1 VKRHLSAGRLV
12 RLAPAAL
19 AAYELHSLLGSVAH
33 AGAAVHWLQQL
44 SLGSAAPW
52 ILLALAVG
60 AGALLREMGRGLL
73 ALLAVG
79 ALLGGTLD
87 GHAHALLSGF
97 GSVGW
102 TSVIPLA
109 VLAGLVITDAFD
121 GVRWAVR
128 ALARLHGHPPHRLH
142 PRRRALPVR
151 RLTVIWQP
159 APAPLL
165 AGWSGRGPP
174 TVTV

>member
-1 VKRHLSAGRLV
+1 MTVKRHLSAGRLV

-19 AAYELHSLLGSVAH
+19 GAYELHSLLGSVTH
-33 AGAAVHWLQQL
+33 AGAAIHWLGAL
-44 SLGSAAPW
+44 SLHSAAPW

-60 AGALLREMGRGLL
+60 AGALLREMGRGLA

-79 ALLGGTLD
+79 VLLGGTFD
-87 GHAHALLSGF
+87 GHAHTLVSGF

-102 TSVIPLA
+102 DSVVPVAL
-109 VLAGLVITDAFD
+109 LAGLVLSDALH

-128 ALARLHGHPPHRLH
+128 ALARLYGHPPH
-142 PRRRALPVR
+142 PPRRALSVR
-151 RLTVIWQP
+151 RFTVTWQ
-159 APAPLL
+159 AVPAPLL

-174 TVTV
+174 TITV

>member
-1 VKRHLSAGRLV
+1 MKQHLSARRLV

-19 AAYELHSLLGSVAH
+19 AAYELHSLVGSVAH
-33 AGAAVHWLQQL
+33 AGAALHWLQGL

-60 AGALLREMGRGLL
+60 AAALLREMGRGLV
-73 ALLAVG
+73 AVLAVG

-97 GSVGW
+97 SSLSW

-109 VLAGLVITDAFD
+109 LLVGLALSGAVLGA
-121 GVRWAVR
+121 RWLLH
-128 ALARLHGHPPHRLH
+128 ALARSRGHPPHA
-142 PRRRALPVR
+142 RRRALPVR
-151 RLTVIWQP
+151 RFTVSWSP
-159 APAPLL
+159 VAAPLL